1 MSNTNMFLC
10 HYDMVIYWKA
20 LILSPPLRKRTEN
33 IWKSFIIRLAYEKR
47 YRHPNRLLV
56 RKVFLQSWW
65 RILHSEWLNQSFCEI
80 ICINKKLRSTA
91 VIDSQLLKVVGSL
104 DLFWWNLHI
113 IMLILAKDCWYQII
127 IWQCVH
133 QWTWNLIWIFAPPRT
148 FTLLIVEGWF
158 WVSTPS
164 LPLTII
170 IFFCNSIIIFWLTNQ
185 IITVVQL
192 PYSTLTYTK
201 EISSK
206 LCVCGNKLAT
216 PAWWKLSAFGP
227 TNSTNTHTAYLLC
240 Q

>member
-1 MSNTNMFLC
+1 MKSTHF
-10 HYDMVIYWKA
+10 V
-20 LILSPPLRKRTEN
+20 LSPFVKKDGKHLEVFYHKIGLR
-33 IWKSFIIRLAYEKR
+33 KR

-56 RKVFLQSWW
+56 RKVFFLQSWW

-91 VIDSQLLKVVGSL
+91 VIDFQLLKVVGSL

-164 LPLTII
+164 LPLTM
-170 IFFCNSIIIFWLTNQ
+170 
-185 IITVVQL
+185 ITFL
-192 PYSTLTYTK
+192 
-201 EISSK
+201 
-206 LCVCGNKLAT
+206 
-216 PAWWKLSAFGP
+216 
-227 TNSTNTHTAYLLC
+227 
-240 Q
+240 